1 MGQIELTYGVEDF
14 VEEIEPLNFRLVSER
29 YVNERNLIRARQT
42 DHEQLQPLPAPGTR
56 AARHTYAFTER
67 PTEAFDP
74 TISGERNTP
83 VSPHVRPAPLQDMRP
98 HDVYH
103 VNTLRVEAEPWDTD
117 LIG

>member
-1 MGQIELTYGVEDF
+1 MQADITYGFEDF
-14 VEEIEPLNFRLVSER
+14 VEIEEVPEQRLVSER
-29 YVNERNLIRARQT
+29 YVNERNLVVTRQT

-56 AARHTYAFTER
+56 ASKHTYAFTER

-83 VSPHVRPAPLQDMRP
+83 MSPHVRPSPLQDMTP
-98 HDVYH
+98 FDVYH
-103 VNTLRVEAEPWDTD
+103 VNTLRVEAEPWDAE